1 MKMQKIVFRA
11 YLRKMDRFT
20 SN

>member
-20 SN
+20 SI